1 VKGRS
6 SSGREAVKTNRGTI
20 HLQLGGRLE
29 DRNVAL
35 RAVAEACKVV
45 TEQPRGPAWNR
56 FRSQVL
62 SAVGEGF
69 NNVVLHGKVDPR
81 EGSIDLRIRTR
92 RGYIQIELRD
102 WGPGFDPS
110 RVRPPVIE
118 SLPESGLGL
127 HIMQSFMAMSYR
139 TGRPN
144 LLTLSKR
151 LQDRQGPR
159 SKKREARD
167 GRSSAAARVGT

>member
-1 VKGRS
+1 LKSR
-6 SSGREAVKTNRGTI
+6 RDAVKTNPGTI
-20 HLQLGGRLE
+20 RLQLGGRLE

-35 RAVAEACKVV
+35 EAVAEACKLVSA
-45 TEQPRGPAWNR
+45 TPRGPAWSR

-69 NNVVLHGKVDPR
+69 NNAVLHGKAER
-81 EGSIDLRIRTR
+81 KEASIDLRIRTR
-92 RGYIQIELRD
+92 RGQIRIELRD
-102 WGPGFDPS
+102 WGPGFDPKA
-110 RVRPPVIE
+110 VRQPVIE
-118 SLPESGLGL
+118 ALPESGMGL

-151 LQDRQGPR
+151 FEERQGAR
-159 SKKREARD
+159 AKKREVRV
-167 GRSSAAARVGT
+167 AAARAAGT

>member
-1 VKGRS
+1 
-6 SSGREAVKTNRGTI
+6 
-20 HLQLGGRLE
+20 LQLGGRLE

-35 RAVAEACKVV
+35 EAVAEACKLVSA
-45 TEQPRGPAWNR
+45 TPRGPAWSR

-69 NNVVLHGKVDPR
+69 NNVVLHGKVERKD
-81 EGSIDLRIRTR
+81 GSIDLRIRTR
-92 RGYIQIELRD
+92 RGQIRIELRD
-102 WGPGFDPS
+102 WGPGFDPKTA
-110 RVRPPVIE
+110 RQPVIPA
-118 SLPESGLGL
+118 LPESGMGL

-151 LQDRQGPR
+151 FEERQGAAR
-159 SKKREARD
+159 GKKREVRV
-167 GRSSAAARVGT
+167 SAVRAVGN

>member
-1 VKGRS
+1 MGRS
-6 SSGREAVKTNRGTI
+6 SPGRDAVKTNRGTI

-29 DRNVAL
+29 DRNLAL

-45 TEQPRGPAWNR
+45 TEQPRGSAWNR

-69 NNVVLHGKVDPR
+69 NNVVLHGKVAPQ

-92 RGYIQIELRD
+92 RGFIQVELRD

-110 RVRPPVIE
+110 TVRPPVIE

-151 LQDRQGPR
+151 LDERQGPR
-159 SKKREARD
+159 AKKRELRP
-167 GRSSAAARVGT
+167 SAASRVAT

>member
-1 VKGRS
+1 
-6 SSGREAVKTNRGTI
+6 VKTNRGTI
-20 HLQLGGRLE
+20 HLQLGGRLQ

-45 TEQPRGPAWNR
+45 APQPRGSAWTR

-81 EGSIDLRIRTR
+81 DGSIDLRIRTR
-92 RGYIQIELRD
+92 RGYIRVELRD

-127 HIMQSFMAMSYR
+127 HIMQSFMAMSYK

-151 LQDRQGPR
+151 LADRQRARP
-159 SKKREARD
+159 KKREARP
-167 GRSSAAARVGT
+167 SAAS

>member
-1 VKGRS
+1 VRWKGLKSR
-6 SSGREAVKTNRGTI
+6 RDAVKTNPGTI
-20 HLQLGGRLE
+20 RLQLGGRLE

-35 RAVAEACKVV
+35 EAVAEACKLVSA
-45 TEQPRGPAWNR
+45 TPRGPAWSR

-69 NNVVLHGKVDPR
+69 NNAVLHGKAER
-81 EGSIDLRIRTR
+81 KEASIDLRIRTR
-92 RGYIQIELRD
+92 RGQIRIELRD
-102 WGPGFDPS
+102 WGPGFDPKA
-110 RVRPPVIE
+110 VRQPVIE
-118 SLPESGLGL
+118 ALPESGMGL

-151 LQDRQGPR
+151 FEERQGAR
-159 SKKREARD
+159 AKKREVRV
-167 GRSSAAARVGT
+167 AAARAAGT